1 MPNVR
6 ITINDNEGAQF
17 QYSPLIT
24 CLFFCNK
31 VACLFSIIQNLENI
45 LLTRVRSIVQ
55 QMADVSSKAQQATTR
70 CNVCTF
76 ANKRTKIVGKHQ
88 INSNSKQMS
97 FNNRLRFNL
106 ISFSFNLM
114 FFLSSNFLSLCR
126 PHYVF
131 LSKPLH
137 KDVNSNQKCNN
148 VCVNIF

>member
-1 MPNVR
+1 MPRVR
-6 ITINDNEGAQF
+6 ITINDNEGALQNR
-17 QYSPLIT
+17 YPLIT

-55 QMADVSSKAQQATTR
+55 QMADVSSKARRATTR
-70 CNVCTF
+70 CNGCTF

-97 FNNRLRFNL
+97 FNDRLRFNL

-114 FFLSSNFLSLCR
+114 FFLSFCPQTFCLYVAPIMSFCPN
-126 PHYVF
+126 HYT
-131 LSKPLH
+131 KM
-137 KDVNSNQKCNN
+137 
-148 VCVNIF
+148 